1 MLSFND
7 DFSFR
12 SLSRCVSLFVLTDD
26 IVLLD
31 DVICRRLLK
40 AFPPRIS
47 VLLLDNIAGLPAVN
61 IESPVCVYVCLW
73 VFMCET
79 KERK

>member
-12 SLSRCVSLFVLTDD
+12 SLSRCDSLFVLTDD

-61 IESPVCVYVCLW
+61 IESPVL
-73 VFMCET
+73 
-79 KERK
+79 